1 MTLVGINY
9 AGRAGP
15 AIASRPFRVRPA
27 DAPAGRR
34 KGRRRRVA
42 IHTRRTAAHR
52 PGAKACSLFVPVLL
66 SGPVGGATED
76 QMNDR
81 ALSDMVSQMDAELAR
96 AEPDLPLHPEET
108 RRLEI
113 MRALALGLGNFE
125 RMRAHDVHL
134 LAARMGRR

>member
-1 MTLVGINY
+1 M
-9 AGRAGP
+9 
-15 AIASRPFRVRPA
+15 S
-27 DAPAGRR
+27 
-34 KGRRRRVA
+34 
-42 IHTRRTAAHR
+42 
-52 PGAKACSLFVPVLL
+52 
-66 SGPVGGATED
+66 
-76 QMNDR
+76 DR